1 MFISA
6 DDNFSWSGT
15 GATVFGGAASQR
27 EKTSHK
33 EEGSDDETPNNDEIH
48 FEPIVSL
55 PEVSVCCDAVLFV
68 SNYFK
73 LKVFLWHS
81 CRALN

>member
-15 GATVFGGAASQR
+15 GATIFGSTGTQKEG
-27 EKTSHK
+27 EKTSH
-33 EEGSDDETPNNDEIH
+33 EAEAEGSDDETPHNDEIH

-55 PEVSVCCDAVLFV
+55 PEVSVCCDAVLLV
-68 SNYFK
+68 SQEK
-73 LKVFLWHS
+73 RDV
-81 CRALN
+81 C